1 MMKKRFGYSLIE
13 TLVVIAGSGVVLAT
27 AVGVLHSIFRVDRT
41 TRDRAAGQ
49 QTLRRLTADFRD
61 DAHTAVKL
69 TPVDAMADG
78 KKTPAWELQ
87 LPQADR
93 KVRYQAVS
101 NRLVREEHGA
111 GKTVRREAYRL
122 PDGCTASIRLETG
135 PPALA
140 VMRIAAG
147 AAGENLTGG
156 LPLRVDA
163 ALASDHRF
171 AKVGGK

>member
-1 MMKKRFGYSLIE
+1 MKKRLGYSLIE

-27 AVGVLHSIFRVDRT
+27 AVGLLHSIFRVDRT
-41 TRDRAAGQ
+41 TRDHAAGQ
-49 QTLRRLTADFRD
+49 QTLRRLAADFRD
-61 DAHTAVKL
+61 DAHAAVKL
-69 TPVDAMADG
+69 TPVEAVADG
-78 KKTPAWELQ
+78 KKSPAWEFQ

-93 KVRYQAVS
+93 KVRYQAIS
-101 NRLVREEHGA
+101 NRLVREEQGG

-122 PDGCTASIRLETG
+122 PDGSTASIGLESG

-140 VMRIAAG
+140 TLRIAAG

-156 LPLRVDA
+156 LPLRIDA

-171 AKVGGK
+171 AKLGGK